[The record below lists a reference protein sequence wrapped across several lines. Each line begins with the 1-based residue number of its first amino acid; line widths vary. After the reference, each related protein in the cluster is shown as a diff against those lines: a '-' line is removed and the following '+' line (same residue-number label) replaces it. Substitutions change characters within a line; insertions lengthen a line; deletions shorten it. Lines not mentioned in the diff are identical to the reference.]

1 MRITLLY
8 LWLMLALIASL
19 ATLTSCSEKN
29 VKEKL
34 PATYF
39 DATFGVSKEVVTNGF
54 TKHGMKVENEEE
66 SMVMFSAAAGDSIS
80 YEGQAWDQVSAGF
93 FKDKFIVIDFLR
105 IHENDSVAAEDYNRI
120 LSDLKGKYEMK
131 EIPQENMPDSAVLK
145 CAGYNAG
152 KRAMSFTLR
161 KGHTN
166 GNEARWFCDLQF
178 CNPNIADETPKAV
191 KVIDH
196 FRRLTQKR
204 K

>member
-1 MRITLLY
+1 
-8 LWLMLALIASL
+8 MLALIAMMAGLS
-19 ATLTSCSEKN
+19 SCSGKSA
-29 VKEKL
+29 KEKL
-34 PATYF
+34 PDTYF

-66 SMVMFSAAAGDSIS
+66 SMVMFSAAGDSIS

-93 FKDKFIVIDFLR
+93 FKGKFIVIDFLR

>member
-1 MRITLLY
+1 
-8 LWLMLALIASL
+8 MLALIAMMAGLS
-19 ATLTSCSEKN
+19 SCSGKSA
-29 VKEKL
+29 KEKL
-34 PATYF
+34 PDTYF

-93 FKDKFIVIDFLR
+93 FKEKFIVIDFLR

-161 KGHTN
+161 KGQSVD
-166 GNEARWFCDLQF
+166 NEPRWYCTLQI
-178 CNPNIADETPKAV
+178 CEPQIADERPGPV
-191 KVIDH
+191 KVIE
-196 FRRLTQKR
+196 RLVKTK
-204 K
+204 